1 MPQHQA
7 ILIYLLFILVLSFAA
22 VAYSQLPPHPVE
34 FIPTLYVTDQPE
46 SPKPSTVVM
55 YVADICNTKVYAG
68 YMTIVRVNMPNG
80 WNPFIGLLA
89 KLEVCTSSACDHII
103 CTNFVNGVFNG
114 QHNCSFAYNT
124 TYDHIYVRVTSGDA
138 PNIAWTI
145 GLEFTTR
152 KGKVLRNKLT
162 KKYVYLREPK
172 ARNQIS
178 PNDTKPLA
186 QFVHLLDPQVVGTMN
201 RRDFSF
207 SLCPD
212 SWTTQR

>member
-138 PNIAWTI
+138 PNIAWTVSI
-145 GLEFTTR
+145 EHQTKQEYVKNKEFEYR
-152 KGKVLRNKLT
+152 EV
-162 KKYVYLREPK
+162 REPV
-172 ARNQIS
+172 ARNEIS
-178 PNDTKPLA
+178 PDSIKTLTQIIPPGARHSVTTL
-186 QFVHLLDPQVVGTMN
+186 N
-201 RRDFSF
+201 RIDFSLIF
-207 SLCPD
+207 CPD
-212 SWTTQR
+212 TETTPR